1 MILKPLQRIQVLEST
16 KKFKPG
22 SLGYFVAQDSVN
34 SYNGWDICIVFTRF
48 GKKGKNRIEPAY
60 MRTYM
65 VDYNTMKDSDRE
77 IIDITKLHEGIEP
90 IQHLDRRSRILGALD
105 EIKIEPFPIESKNLL
120 DLPDNEFTAYIIA
133 LSMFIHKMAY
143 NKRAYNLIAM
153 PGIRQRDF
161 VASDFNLGIAE
172 PGSIGYYILNGIHYD
187 EWTKKKQMPNRK
199 SFRNLYAAQILTQSR
214 KRALLNRL
222 HMGLAMAK
230 EPIKIYK
237 ANTENAFTD
246 NSVRINHVLKYYR
259 RHKKE
264 LRQIEESKGKQNS
277 WIIKALDER
286 SGLKHKGP
294 APKVKARVEEVEVAV
309 DSPDPL
315 SRTRWRA

>member
-34 SYNGWDICIVFTRF
+34 SYNGWDMCIVFTRF
-48 GKKGKNRIEPAY
+48 GKKGKNRIEPASV
-60 MRTYM
+60 RTYM
-65 VDYNTMKDSDRE
+65 IDYNTMKDSDRE

-90 IQHLDRRSRILGALD
+90 TQYPDRRGRISGALD

-133 LSMFIHKMAY
+133 LSMFIHKMTY
-143 NKRAYNLIAM
+143 NKRAYHLTAM

-161 VASDFNLGIAE
+161 VASDFNLSIAE
-172 PGSIGYYILNGIHYD
+172 PGSIGYYILNGIYYD
-187 EWTKKKQMPNRK
+187 ECTKKKQMPNRK

-214 KRALLNRL
+214 KRQLLNRL
-222 HMGLAMAK
+222 HRGLAMAK
-230 EPIKIYK
+230 EPIKAYK
-237 ANTENAFTD
+237 INTESAFIS

-259 RHKKE
+259 KHKKE
-264 LRQIEESKGKQNS
+264 LKQIEEPKGKQNS

-286 SGLKHKGP
+286 SELKYERP
-294 APKVKARVEEVEVAV
+294 AAEVEVARAEV
-309 DSPDPL
+309 KVAIAADTK
-315 SRTRWRA
+315 RARWRA